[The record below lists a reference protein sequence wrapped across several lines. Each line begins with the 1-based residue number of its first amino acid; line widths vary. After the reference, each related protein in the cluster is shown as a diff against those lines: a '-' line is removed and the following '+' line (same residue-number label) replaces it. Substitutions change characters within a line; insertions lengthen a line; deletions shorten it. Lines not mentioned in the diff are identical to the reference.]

1 MKIQKLIWLFALPLF
16 LTACGPTT
24 SSSSFSSSLSSSTQ
38 SSGDLPE
45 KIVLNKENV
54 VTYSGSEGTF
64 SANGLTFKASRC
76 DSAATGWITLQQ
88 GGYLTNTVA
97 YSHSFS
103 SITVDYLRKS
113 DFGYLTAKASG
124 FPITSPENGA
134 YELTGSVTF
143 TFPGALTNSYFSIA
157 APVGSFL
164 LTSITLGGVKR
175 SGDVAPI
182 NGLDFYTINDTHG
195 AVVQKAKD
203 YQTGISRLAQ
213 FAVNEQRKAP
223 DSSVFVSSGDMWQGS
238 ADSNMTH
245 GQVMVN
251 WMNVVGYE
259 SMAIGNHEFDWTP
272 TWIETN
278 SKVANFPFL
287 SINLIDQN
295 GIRPSWA
302 KASTVIERG
311 GYKIGIIGAIGKVES
326 SIAVSSLS
334 GYSFRGDYAT
344 MASTEAARLRSEEG
358 CALVVVSIH
367 NGSFDTSM
375 CQNIDAVFEG
385 HTHQN
390 YSRVDTYGIPHV
402 QTYAN
407 GSDIQKVHF
416 NLVNGKFVYADSASS
431 DNPFAALSS
440 LSEEPM
446 TLGVMGYYDGTI
458 APIKNEVVGHT
469 DNDLAKADI
478 GQYAVQCMF
487 EYYANSKWDPALAL
501 AMVNTGCARQEIAA
515 GDITYGQVYA
525 ALPFDNDNVFCE
537 CSGAQVNLFKED
549 TYLYTFGTAATI
561 DEKKTYHVMVIS
573 YVSEQATYASVLKEV
588 SRDDYRLRD
597 IVADD
602 FRKAL
607 HA

>member
-1 MKIQKLIWLFALPLF
+1 MKTQKLILLAILPLF

-24 SSSSFSSSLSSSTQ
+24 NSSPSSASTAQSST
-38 SSGDLPE
+38 DLQE
-45 KIVLNKENV
+45 TIVLNKDNA
-54 VTYSGSEGTF
+54 VTYSDSEGTF
-64 SANGLTFKASRC
+64 SANGLNFKASRC
-76 DSAATGWITLQQ
+76 DSATTGWITLQQ
-88 GGYLTNTVA
+88 GGYLTNTTA
-97 YSHSFS
+97 YGYSFS
-103 SITVDYLRKS
+103 SVTVDYLRKS
-113 DFGYLTAKASG
+113 DFGYLTAKVSG

-143 TFPGALTNSYFSIA
+143 SFPGAMTNSYFSIC
-157 APVGSFL
+157 APIGSFL
-164 LTSITLGGVKR
+164 LASITLGGVNR
-175 SGDVAPI
+175 SGDVATI

-213 FAVNEQRKAP
+213 FALSEQRKAP

-251 WMNVVGYE
+251 WMNVAGYE

-272 TWIETN
+272 AWIETN
-278 SKVANFPFL
+278 SKLANFPFL
-287 SINLIDQN
+287 SINLIDPN
-295 GIRPSWA
+295 GVRPNWV

-334 GYSFRGDYAT
+334 GYSFRSDYAT
-344 MASTEAARLRSEEG
+344 MVSTEAARLRSVEG
-358 CALVVVSIH
+358 CALVVLSIH

-385 HTHQN
+385 HSHQN
-390 YSRVDTYGIPHV
+390 YSRIDAYGIPHV

-407 GSDIQKVHF
+407 GSDIRKVHF
-416 NLVNGKFVYADSASS
+416 NLVNDKFVYADSGSS
-431 DNPFAALSS
+431 DSPFIALSS
-440 LSEEPM
+440 LDEEPM
-446 TLGVMGYYDGTI
+446 TLGVMGYYDGAI

-469 DNDLAKADI
+469 ANDLTKADI

-501 AMVNTGCARQEIAA
+501 AMVNTGSARQKIAA
-515 GDITYGQVYA
+515 GDITYGEVYA

-537 CSGAQVNLFKED
+537 CSGAQVKLFLKD
-549 TYLYTFGTAATI
+549 TYLYKFGTTGTI
-561 DEKKTYHVMVIS
+561 DEMKTYHVMVIS
-573 YVSEQATYASVLKEV
+573 YVSEQTGYASVLNEI